1 MIESILEIKRL
12 GGNSMTY
19 LRNTKEMLNKARRE
33 GYAIPAFN
41 IHNLETIQTVIEA
54 AVEMKSPV
62 ILAATPGTMNYAG
75 RAYIQAMAEV
85 AAKEN
90 DIPIA
95 LHLDH
100 HETVDSIEESLKLGT
115 KSVMIDGSH
124 NSFEENIEL
133 TKKVVDLAHSY
144 GATVEAELGKLVGQE
159 DDMIV
164 EAKDAAYTDPD
175 TVVEFVERTGVDTLA
190 VAIGTGHG
198 VYESK
203 PDLDFERLEK
213 IKNLIDIPIIL
224 HGASGISK
232 EDVQKCI
239 SLGCAKVNISTELK
253 IPFSTA
259 LREFLIEHPNETDTR
274 KYMGPA
280 KAAMKEA
287 AIAKILI
294 CMSDGKA

>member
-1 MIESILEIKRL
+1 MKDMGQLV
-12 GGNSMTY
+12 
-19 LRNTKEMLNKARRE
+19 NTSEMLIKARKE
-33 GYAIPAFN
+33 GYAVPAFN
-41 IHNLETIQTVIEA
+41 IHNLETIQTVVEA
-54 AVEMKSPV
+54 AVEMKSPI
-62 ILAATPGTMNYAG
+62 ILAATPGTMTYGG
-75 RAYIQAMAEV
+75 RAYIQAIAEV

-100 HETVDSIEESLKLGT
+100 HETIESIEESLKLGT
-115 KSVMIDGSH
+115 KSVMIDGSF
-124 NSFEENIEL
+124 NTFEENIEL

-159 DDMIV
+159 DDLII

-175 TVVEFVERTGVDTLA
+175 VVVEFVERTGVDTLA

-198 VYESK
+198 VYDSK
-203 PDLDFERLEK
+203 PDLDFERLET

-224 HGASGISK
+224 HGASGLSK
-232 EDVQKCI
+232 EDIQKCI

-259 LREFLIEHPNETDTR
+259 LREYLIAHPNETDTR

-280 KAAMKEA
+280 KEKMKEA
-287 AIAKILI
+287 AIRKILI

>member
-1 MIESILEIKRL
+1 
-12 GGNSMTY
+12 MTQ
-19 LRNTKEMLNKARRE
+19 LRNTKEMLIKASKE
-33 GYAIPAFN
+33 GYAVPAFN

-62 ILAATPGTMNYAG
+62 ILAATPGTMDYAG
-75 RAYIQAMAEV
+75 RAYIQAIADV

-100 HETVDSIEESLKLGT
+100 HETIESIEESLKLGT
-115 KSVMIDGSH
+115 KSVMIDGSME
-124 NSFEENIEL
+124 SYEENIEL
-133 TKKVVDLAHSY
+133 TKKVVELAHSY

-159 DDMIV
+159 DDKIV

-175 TVVEFVERTGVDTLA
+175 TVVDFVERTGVDTIA

-198 VYESK
+198 VYASK
-203 PDLDFERLEK
+203 PELDFERLEK
-213 IKNLIDIPIIL
+213 INNLVDVPIIL

-239 SLGCAKVNISTELK
+239 ELGCAKVNISTELK

-259 LREFLIEHPNETDTR
+259 LREFLVEHPNETDTR

-287 AIAKILI
+287 AISKILI

>member
-1 MIESILEIKRL
+1 
-12 GGNSMTY
+12 MTY